1 MADSDQYNDEY
12 QFADLDSIEPNEA
25 GEGEPSAETR
35 SEEPSK
41 KNERTFLEPQNL
53 KRNAAIAVGGLIF
66 FIILYKWLSASP
78 IPQKI
83 VEPNIAPVKVVKPME
98 SIVPASPPDEK
109 TPPMMDN
116 NVSQKISALE
126 LGEQNMR
133 TDISTINEQLA
144 SMTNNLNAMNS
155 KLAELSG
162 IVTNLSNK
170 LDQQI
175 KVIEQK
181 TVVQR
186 QMKRTY
192 YPSHHARAPYNK
204 YYLQAVI
211 PGRAWLMATSGV
223 TLTVREGTNI
233 PGYGM
238 VKLIDP
244 SQGRVLTSSGQII
257 KFNQNDS

>member
-12 QFADLDSIEPNEA
+12 QFADLDTIEPNEA

-35 SEEPSK
+35 SEELSK
-41 KNERTFLEPQNL
+41 KDERKYFEPQNL

-66 FIILYKWLSASP
+66 IIILYKWLSASP

-83 VEPNIAPVKVVKPME
+83 VEPDITPVKVVKPME
-98 SIVPASPPDEK
+98 SIAPASTPEK
-109 TPPMMDN
+109 MPPMIDN

-144 SMTNNLNAMNS
+144 SMTNNLNAMNT

-162 IVTNLSNK
+162 MVTNLSSK

-181 TVVQR
+181 AVVQR

-192 YPSHHARAPYNK
+192 YPSHHVRAPYNK

-211 PGRAWLMATSGV
+211 PGRAWLMATSGA

-244 SQGRVLTSSGQII
+244 SQGRVLTSSGQTI
-257 KFNQNDS
+257 KFSQNDS